1 MNQVGETPIMY
12 AYMWRDC
19 KPQYIGNHIVL
30 HAAQHAYQRGLH
42 MNFNMGEEYVAST
55 CRMVIQT
62 TPKTHQFP
70 PLPLHVRG

>member
-1 MNQVGETPIMY
+1 MY

-19 KPQYIGNHIVL
+19 KPQYIGNHTVL
-30 HAAQHAYQRGLH
+30 HAAQHAYPHVRLH
-42 MNFNMGEEYVAST
+42 MNFNMVEEYVAST

-70 PLPLHVRG
+70 PPPLRVRG